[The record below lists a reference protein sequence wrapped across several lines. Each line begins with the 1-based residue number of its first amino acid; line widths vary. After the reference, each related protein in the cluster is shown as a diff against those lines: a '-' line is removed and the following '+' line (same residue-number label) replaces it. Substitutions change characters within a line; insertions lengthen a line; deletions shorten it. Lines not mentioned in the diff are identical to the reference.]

1 VEKNRE
7 KIEIPRLFR
16 CFIEY
21 LFSPTPKAP
30 EGFRV
35 TPIIHQKLTNSK
47 RRIQRRLDKTNLQ
60 GCSKPMMTA
69 RNIHYEIGERSRGI
83 GVGGIG
89 AIHSLARQVGLID
102 ALDRRL
108 ELLTIHL
115 PYHESDHV
123 LALAYLPL
131 CGGTCLQD
139 LELLRQDEVLL
150 DALGARRLPDPT
162 TAGDFCR
169 RFTADTIQILQDI
182 IDDTRL
188 QVWAKQPA
196 AFFDQ
201 AILDMDGFLVETTG
215 QCKHGMDIAY
225 DGTWGYHALVLTLAN
240 TGETMR
246 VLNRSG
252 NRPSAEGAAAQA
264 DRALQ
269 VCFRGGFRSV
279 LMRGDT
285 KFSQTEHLDRWD
297 NDPRVRFIF
306 GFEAKA
312 NLVAIAEDLPAR
324 AWKPLQ
330 RPPRYAVKTQ
340 PRQRPDQVKEAVVV
354 ARAFENQRLQ
364 SEEVA
369 EFNYQPSACRKT
381 YRMVVIRKNI
391 SVEKGEKL
399 LFDRIVYFFYITN
412 DWVREAD
419 EIVFAANDRCDQ
431 ENLLAQLAGGVR
443 ALRAPV
449 DNLESNWAY
458 MVMTALA
465 WNLKAWWALTLPEP
479 PGRWLERHR
488 AEKRWVLRLEF
499 KTFVNAFV
507 RLPCQILRTGGKLV
521 YRLLSWNPYQRIF
534 FRLVDV
540 LRC

>member
-1 VEKNRE
+1 VK
-7 KIEIPRLFR
+7 
-16 CFIEY
+16 
-21 LFSPTPKAP
+21 T
-30 EGFRV
+30 
-35 TPIIHQKLTNSK
+35 IIRQKLANSK
-47 RRIQRRLDKTNLQ
+47 RRIQRRLDKTDLR
-60 GCSKPMMTA
+60 GCAQPMMTA
-69 RNIHYEIGERSRGI
+69 RNIHYEIAERSRGI
-83 GVGGIG
+83 AVGGIG
-89 AIHSLARQVGLID
+89 AIHTLVRQLGLIE
-102 ALDRRL
+102 AIDRRL
-108 ELLTIHL
+108 ELLKIHL

-139 LELLRQDEVLL
+139 LELLRHDEVVL

-169 RFTADTIQILQDI
+169 RFSPENIQTLLDI

-188 QVWAKQPA
+188 HVWADQPP
-196 AFFDQ
+196 AFFEQ

-215 QCKHGMDIAY
+215 ACKQGMDIAY

-240 TGETMR
+240 TGE
-246 VLNRSG
+246 VLSVVNRSG
-252 NRPSAEGAAAQA
+252 NRPSQEGAAEQV
-264 DRALQ
+264 DRALATC
-269 VCFRGGFRSV
+269 VRGGFRRI
-279 LMRGDT
+279 LLRGDT

-297 NDPRVRFIF
+297 HDPRVRFIF
-306 GFEAKA
+306 GFEAKP
-312 NLVAIAEDLPAR
+312 NLQAIAEDLPAR
-324 AWKPLQ
+324 VWKPLQ
-330 RPPRYAVKTQ
+330 RPARYAVQTK
-340 PRQRPDQVKEAVVV
+340 PRDRPDNVKEAIVV
-354 ARAFENQRLQ
+354 ARQFENQRLQ

-369 EFNYQPSACRKT
+369 EFNYQPTACSKE
-381 YRMVVIRKNI
+381 YRMVVVKKNL

-412 DWVREAD
+412 DWVSEAD
-419 EIVFAANDRCDQ
+419 EIVFSANDRCDQ
-431 ENLLAQLAGGVR
+431 ENLLAQLHGGVR
-443 ALRAPV
+443 ALHAPV

-465 WNLKAWWALTLPEP
+465 WNLKAWWALTLSER
-479 PGRWLERHR
+479 PGRWLEKHQ

-507 RLPCQILRTGGKLV
+507 RLPCQIIRTGRKLV
-521 YRLLSWNPYQRIF
+521 YRLLGWNPYQPIF